1 MASQNEGT
9 TEQTDATYEMD
20 MSNDPY
26 MEEERFGAA
35 AKKWKNKQRTLVFC
49 ARGIIHRYRHLMEDL
64 RVLLPH
70 SKKEVKFDKKEN
82 LRMINEIA
90 EMKSCNNCIFLES
103 RKRQDLYMW
112 ISRAPSGPSI
122 KFHVLNVHT
131 MSEMKLTGN
140 CLKGSR
146 PLLVFDNN
154 FDTEPHWQLIKELL
168 SQTFGTPRNHPKSKP
183 FYDHVF
189 SFFIA
194 DNRIWFR
201 NYQII
206 ETTDDTSKTTGK
218 DCSLVEIG
226 PRFVLNPVRMFEGS
240 FGGPTLWANP
250 LYVSPNAQR
259 AAEKSVH
266 ADKYRSRVAANER
279 FEERKKARVMPED
292 ELDSVF
298 K

>member
-1 MASQNEGT
+1 MASQNEET

-206 ETTDDTSKTTGK
+206 ETTDDASKTMGK

-266 ADKYRSRVAANER
+266 ADKYRTRVAANER